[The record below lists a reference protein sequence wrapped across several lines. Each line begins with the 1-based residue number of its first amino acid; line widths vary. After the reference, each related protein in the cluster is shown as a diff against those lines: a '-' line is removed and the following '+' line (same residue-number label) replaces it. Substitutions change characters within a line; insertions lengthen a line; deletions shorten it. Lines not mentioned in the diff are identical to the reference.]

1 MKLRDP
7 KFLLPIAVVA
17 AAIVIAV
24 VMVAARPTVEVRTPE
39 VAVPMVRVLE
49 VEPRSLPLTVR
60 TQGTVAPRT
69 ESALVPEV
77 GGSVVWV
84 SPALASGGFFQAGE
98 PLVRLDATDY
108 ELRVQRA
115 EATLDSA
122 KSQAALAT
130 RNHARSRELAG
141 DGLVATTA
149 HEDAEHVAAAA
160 SATFREAEASLR
172 QARRDLERTTLFA
185 PYDGRVRDERV
196 DPGQF
201 VERGTNLATLYATDY
216 AEVRLPLPDA
226 DLAFLDLALEH
237 RDGTPREAGPPVELV
252 ARFAG
257 GEHRWQ
263 GRIVRTEGEI
273 DPKSRMVHAVAR
285 IDDPYARGASGG
297 TADGRPPLA
306 VGMFVEAEIEGRQ
319 IPEAVVLP
327 RAALRG
333 ADEVLVVDGEDRLR
347 LRRVNVLR
355 TDGDRVVLSGGLSPG
370 ERVCISPLEAVA
382 DGMRVEPALERS

>member
-7 KFLLPIAVVA
+7 KLLLPIAVVLG
-17 AAIVIAV
+17 AV
-24 VMVAARPTVEVRTPE
+24 VVAFVMVAARPVVEVRPPE
-39 VAVPMVRVLE
+39 VTVPMVRVLE
-49 VEPRSLPLTVR
+49 VAPRELPLTVR

-84 SPALASGGFFQAGE
+84 SPGLASGGFFRSGD
-98 PLVRLDATDY
+98 PLVRLDPTDY
-108 ELRVQRA
+108 ELRVLRA
-115 EATLDSA
+115 EAALDSA
-122 KSQAALAT
+122 RSQSELAA
-130 RNHARSRELAG
+130 RNRTRSRELAG

-149 HEDAEHVAAAA
+149 REDADHVAATA
-160 SATFREAEASLR
+160 SATLRDAEAALR
-172 QARRDLERTTLFA
+172 QARRDLDRTTLFA

-237 RDGTPREAGPPVELV
+237 RDGAPRDAGPPVELI

-257 GEHRWQ
+257 GEHRWK

-285 IDDPYARGASGG
+285 IDDPYARGVASGP
-297 TADGRPPLA
+297 DGRPPLA

-333 ADEVLVVDGEDRLR
+333 ADEVLVVDGENRLR
-347 LRRVNVLR
+347 IRRVNVLR
-355 TDGDRVVLSGGLSPG
+355 TDGDRVVLNGGLEPG
-370 ERVCISPLEAVA
+370 ERVCVSPLEAVA
-382 DGMRVEPALERS
+382 DGMRVDPTVERS